1 MSENASPL
9 PTVRENALAQLRQP
23 RVYDM
28 AIVGGGATGLGLAL
42 DAAQRGLSVVLVDS
56 HDFAQ
61 GTSSRSTKLL
71 HGGVRYL
78 AQGNISLVREALHE
92 RTTVLHIA
100 PGLAHP
106 LAFVIPAIR
115 WWERAFYGAG
125 LTLYDWLA
133 GSAGLGPTRIL
144 SAAQTLQFLPA
155 ARAAGL
161 RGGVLYWDAQ
171 FDDARLAIAL
181 ARTAASHGALLVN
194 YCAAEE
200 LLIEDGKVAGLRCAD
215 AFTGEGFT
223 VKARCVV
230 NATGVWVDQL
240 RSQEQAACDPPAP
253 GKPADLPPLVAPSQG
268 IHLVVDARFLGS
280 DAALM
285 VPKTSD
291 GRVLFAVPWLGK
303 VILGTTDT
311 PRQHIEREP
320 AALHE
325 EVDFILREAAKF
337 LAVAPTRA
345 DIRSLWV
352 GLRPLV
358 RPDPGNGGDS
368 TGQTKKISR
377 EHTILVGPGG
387 MVTVTGGKWTTYRAM
402 AQDVLQ
408 VCAGYGL
415 VPPLPPCQSA
425 HTVLLDGPG
434 TAAKPSQAGTEPPPD
449 GVWPTGLT
457 PQRVRFAVEH
467 EYACTVEDVLARRS
481 RLLFLDASAA
491 RDAATSVASV
501 MQNCGIADPKPQELV
516 ALAAKYLQIP

>member
-9 PTVRENALAQLRQP
+9 PTVREHMLAQLRQP

-71 HGGVRYL
+71 HGGVRYM
-78 AQGNISLVREALHE
+78 AQGNIGLVREALHE

-133 GSAGLGPTRIL
+133 GGAGLGPTRIL
-144 SAAQTLQFLPA
+144 NAAQTLQLLPA

-181 ARTAASHGALLVN
+181 ARTAAAHGALVVN
-194 YCAAEE
+194 YCAAKE
-200 LLIEDGKVAGLRCAD
+200 LAIEGGKVAGLRCED
-215 AFTGEGFT
+215 AFTGEVFNLQ
-223 VKARCVV
+223 ARCVV
-230 NATGVWVDQL
+230 NATGVWVDHL
-240 RSQEQAACDPPAP
+240 RAQEQVACGVPAL
-253 GKPADLPPLVAPSQG
+253 GKPPELPPLVAPSQG
-268 IHLVVDARFLGS
+268 IHIVVDARFLGS

-311 PRQHIEREP
+311 PRQQVEREP
-320 AALHE
+320 TALRD

-345 DIRSLWV
+345 DILSMWV

-358 RPDPGNGGDS
+358 RPHNANGGAP

-402 AQDVLQ
+402 AEDVLQ
-408 VCAGYGL
+408 VCVGHGL
-415 VPPLPPCQSA
+415 VPSLPPCRSA
-425 HTVLLDGPG
+425 QTVLLDGSAGAGSHPG
-434 TAAKPSQAGTEPPPD
+434 DDPNSAWPP
-449 GVWPTGLT
+449 GLS
-457 PQRVRFAVEH
+457 PARVRFAVRH

-481 RLLFLDASAA
+481 RLLFLDAAAA
-491 RDAATSVASV
+491 RKAAPLVAAAI
-501 MQNCGIADPKPQELV
+501 QACAIADPRELEFA
-516 ALAAKYLQIP
+516 ALADKYLQIP

>member
-28 AIVGGGATGLGLAL
+28 AVVGGGATGLGLAL

-71 HGGVRYL
+71 HGGVRYM
-78 AQGNISLVREALHE
+78 AQGNIGLVREALHE

-181 ARTAASHGALLVN
+181 ARTAAAHGALLVN
-194 YCAAEE
+194 YCAAKE
-200 LLIEDGKVAGLRCAD
+200 LLIKDGKVAGLRCAD

-240 RSQEQAACDPPAP
+240 RGQEHAACSPPAA
-253 GKPADLPPLVAPSQG
+253 GKPVDLPPLVAPSQG
-268 IHLVVDARFLGS
+268 IHIVVDARFLGS

-325 EVDFILREAAKF
+325 EVDFILREAGKF

-358 RPDPGNGGDS
+358 RPDHGSGGES

-408 VCAGYGL
+408 VCVGHGL

-425 HTVLLDGPG
+425 QTVLLDGPG
-434 TAAKPSQAGTEPPPD
+434 TTGTPSPGVSDPRPE
-449 GVWPTGLT
+449 GVWPAGLT

-481 RLLFLDASAA
+481 RLLFLDAAAA

-501 MQNCGIADPKPQELV
+501 MQGCGIADPRPHDLA

>member
-1 MSENASPL
+1 MSENAHPL
-9 PTVRENALAQLRQP
+9 PTVREQALAQLRQP
-23 RVYDM
+23 QVFDM

-42 DAAQRGLSVVLVDS
+42 DAAQRGLSVVLIDS

-71 HGGVRYL
+71 HGGVRYM

-92 RTTVLHIA
+92 RTTVLRIA
-100 PGLAHP
+100 PRLAHP
-106 LAFVIPAIR
+106 LAFVIPATR

-144 SAAQTLQFLPA
+144 NTAQTLHRLPS
-155 ARAAGL
+155 ARAEGL

-181 ARTAASHGALLVN
+181 ARTAQQQGALLVN
-194 YCAAEE
+194 HCAATG
-200 LLIEDGKVAGLRCAD
+200 LLVEGGKVAGLRCQD
-215 AFTGEGFT
+215 SLGGEAFT

-240 RSQEQAACDPPAP
+240 RAQEQATCGAH
-253 GKPADLPPLVAPSQG
+253 GVSKPADLPPLVAPSQG
-268 IHLVVDARFLGS
+268 IHIVVDARFLGS

-311 PRQHIEREP
+311 PCEHIAREP
-320 AALHE
+320 TALHE
-325 EVDFILREAAKF
+325 EVDFILREAAKY
-337 LAVAPTRA
+337 LAVPPTRA
-345 DIRSLWV
+345 DIRSIWV

-358 RPDPGNGGDS
+358 RPHHANGSSGP
-368 TGQTKKISR
+368 TKKISR

-402 AQDVLQ
+402 ADDVLG
-408 VCAGYGL
+408 VCASHGL
-415 VPPLPPCQSA
+415 VGALPSCESA
-425 HTVLLDGPG
+425 HTMLLDGPG
-434 TAAKPSQAGTEPPPD
+434 ANAPAEPPLEA
-449 GVWPTGLT
+449 WPHGLSA
-457 PQRVRFAVEH
+457 QRVRFAVEH

-481 RLLFLDASAA
+481 RLLFLDARAA
-491 RDAATSVASV
+491 RELAPIVAKTMAACGVA
-501 MQNCGIADPKPQELV
+501 APRLAEFE
-516 ALAAKYLQIP
+516 ALADKYLQVP

>member
-1 MSENASPL
+1 MSENANSL
-9 PTVRENALAQLRQP
+9 PTIREYALAQLRQP

-78 AQGNISLVREALHE
+78 GQGNIGLVREALHE

-144 SAAQTLQFLPA
+144 SAAETRQHLPT
-155 ARAAGL
+155 ARAQGL

-181 ARTAASHGALLVN
+181 ARTAAAQGALLMN
-194 YCAAEE
+194 YCAAKE
-200 LLIEDGKVAGLRCAD
+200 LLTEGGKVTGLRCED
-215 AFTGEGFT
+215 TFSGEAFT
-223 VKARCVV
+223 VQARCVV
-230 NATGVWVDQL
+230 NATGVWVDHL
-240 RSQEQAACDPPAP
+240 RAQEQAACGVP
-253 GKPADLPPLVAPSQG
+253 GAGQLAELPPLVAPSQG
-268 IHLVVDARFLGS
+268 IHIVVDRRFLGS

-311 PRQHIEREP
+311 PRQEIEREP
-320 AALHE
+320 TALRE
-325 EVDFILREAAKF
+325 EVDFILREAARF

-345 DIRSLWV
+345 DILSVWV

-358 RPDPGNGGDS
+358 RPHNADGPGS
-368 TGQTKKISR
+368 QTKKISR
-377 EHTILVGPGG
+377 EHTILIGPGG

-402 AQDVLQ
+402 AEDVLQ
-408 VCAGYGL
+408 VCASHSL
-415 VPPLPPCQSA
+415 VPPLPNCRSA
-425 HTVLLDGPG
+425 QTVLLDGPH
-434 TAAKPSQAGTEPPPD
+434 APPD
-449 GVWPTGLT
+449 QAPADADSAWAPGLS
-457 PQRVRFAVEH
+457 PERVRFAVQH
-467 EYACTVEDVLARRS
+467 EYARTVEDVLARRN
-481 RLLFLDASAA
+481 RLLFLDAAAA
-491 RDAATSVASV
+491 RRLAPLVASA
-501 MQNCGIADPKPQELV
+501 MQDAGISDPQTQRFL
-516 ALAAKYLQIP
+516 ALADKYLQIP